1 MQTVPQFW
9 FDQVLIPKLL
19 VPPPSN
25 FVSVLEGL
33 CLQNHLECMT
43 FLQHIKDK
51 NVIFVL
57 FCFLKKKKRMIP
69 GDRMSMN
76 VLL

>member
-1 MQTVPQFW
+1 M
-9 FDQVLIPKLL
+9 
-19 VPPPSN
+19 
-25 FVSVLEGL
+25 SVLEGL
-33 CLQNHLECMT
+33 CLRNHLECMT